1 MATRM
6 SSFPG
11 TGLVAQIAVVGLV
24 ACVQYRPGWCS
35 SLQKQWPWAGDPQ
48 VHGDNKHSLG
58 TSTGIASKSKRR
70 WAVEGK
76 SSELR
81 WWRNV
86 CRLMGNLTPEASF
99 PRSRFPPQVRR
110 RFASR
115 LAPQRP
121 LQAFFREL
129 LELHFPAEHDYRILD
144 AGAGPFT
151 QVGHV
156 WAGHQVELFATD
168 AMASEFDRLFAA
180 HPHMR
185 RPAVHTQQCDFERLS
200 QCLRPLVGQ
209 LHFVWTQNSL
219 DHAYDPL
226 AGIAGMLYLLRP
238 RGLLGVLIFENEAKN
253 EGYRGM
259 HQWNFWRSQPNRK
272 PRLLLGD
279 RWGIVAD
286 IEQSFAQNAT
296 LLRSEIVRYWS
307 DDDSSGM
314 EPISE
319 LQLHQVSKRHRWLLI
334 LLQKKE
340 STAVRAD
347 SRPLG

>member
-1 MATRM
+1 MGRRPTSPWGQQALAGHKHWDRLKKQETLGRRRQEQRAQV
-6 SSFPG
+6 
-11 TGLVAQIAVVGLV
+11 VAQRLRTHGKPHARGQFS
-24 ACVQYRPGWCS
+24 AQ
-35 SLQKQWPWAGDPQ
+35 Q
-48 VHGDNKHSLG
+48 VSA
-58 TSTGIASKSKRR
+58 TGA
-70 WAVEGK
+70 A
-76 SSELR
+76 
-81 WWRNV
+81 
-86 CRLMGNLTPEASF
+86 
-99 PRSRFPPQVRR
+99 

-238 RGLLGVLIFENEAKN
+238 RGLLGVLVFENEAKN